1 MKIRRLDISLKTKS
15 FLLMIPTNLIKNKL
29 KLICPSNERVGHKKY
44 VCFIF
49 KDYLY
54 NNLFNWKRS
63 FKLHSYSVGN
73 D

>member
-29 KLICPSNERVGHKKY
+29 KLICPSNERVGDKKY

>member
-1 MKIRRLDISLKTKS
+1 
-15 FLLMIPTNLIKNKL
+15 MIPTNLIKNKL

-54 NNLFNWKRS
+54 NNFFNWKRS
-63 FKLHSYSVGN
+63 FKLNCYSVGN